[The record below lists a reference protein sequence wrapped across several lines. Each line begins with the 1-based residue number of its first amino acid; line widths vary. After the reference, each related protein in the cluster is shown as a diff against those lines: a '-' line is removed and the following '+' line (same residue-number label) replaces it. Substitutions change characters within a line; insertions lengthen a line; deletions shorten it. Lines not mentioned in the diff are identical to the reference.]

1 MSHLVY
7 LALGA
12 NLGDRLVN
20 LTQGLILLTTDAEVL
35 RCSDVYETPPWG
47 YLDQPKF
54 LNMAAEVTTK
64 LSPLAFL
71 EKIKFLEEKIGRE
84 KSIRFGPRL
93 IDIDILLF
101 DDGIYKDERLEIPH
115 PRMTERAFVL
125 APLADLAPD
134 RTIPPGGQT
143 VRQHLARVDQGGIK
157 RLEIR
162 KDCTPFTA
170 VRAFQLHPEGLP
182 GFQRLPPSHQREHLK
197 HVFEAKR
204 AETFQKRLDGMIAR
218 LSEKGETM

>member
-20 LTQGLILLTTDAEVL
+20 LTQALILLTSDVKVL
-35 RCSDVYETPPWG
+35 GCSDVYETPPWG

-54 LNMAAEVTTK
+54 LNMAAEVSTK
-64 LSPLAFL
+64 LSPLALL

-84 KSIRFGPRL
+84 SSVRFGPRL

-101 DDGIYKDERLEIPH
+101 DGGIYEAERLQIPH

-134 RTIPPGGQT
+134 RIIPPGGQT
-143 VRQHLARVDQGGIK
+143 VRQHLGRLDQRGIE

-162 KDCTPFTA
+162 EDRKPFA
-170 VRAFQLHPEGLP
+170 VVMAFQLHPEALP
-182 GFQRLPPSHQREHLK
+182 GFIRMPPSHQREHLI
-197 HVFEAKR
+197 HVFDAKR